1 MKNNLTINE
10 NGIQMLSAI
19 DDGTNALI
27 INGAE
32 IPSSSWVGSGN
43 YTFTESGTTYAIKK
57 AESAIGN
64 YQLIQDT
71 ATTLHFQK
79 PMSKEQE
86 LLNLLYPVGSY
97 YDTSDDSF
105 DPNVSFY
112 GTWEKLTD
120 GRVLIASGNGHSS
133 GDTGGSEDAIVV
145 SHSHN
150 PSDSGYRFMHSHGSL
165 SGGDMAGPS
174 GTGRHY
180 PYQGD
185 RSDGAYWGSGPS
197 TASAGSSGTGK
208 NMQPYLT
215 VNRWHRTA

>member
-43 YTFTESGTTYAIKK
+43 YTFTESGTTYTIKK
-57 AESAIGN
+57 AESTTGN

-79 PMSKEQE
+79 PMSKVDEM
-86 LLNLLYPVGSY
+86 LDILYPVGSY

-197 TASAGSSGTGK
+197 TASAGVSGTGK

>member
-27 INGAE
+27 INGTE
-32 IPSSSWVGSGN
+32 ISSSSWVGSGN
-43 YTFTESGTTYAIKK
+43 YTFTEFGTTYTIKK
-57 AESAIGN
+57 AESTIGN

-97 YDTSDDSF
+97 YDTSDSSF
-105 DPNVSFY
+105 DPNVSFV

-120 GRVLIASGNGHSS
+120 GRVLIASGNGHTP
-133 GDTGGSEDAIVV
+133 GQTGGSEDAVV
-145 SHSHN
+145 VA
-150 PSDSGYRFMHSHGSL
+150 HSHGPGDAGFRFLHAHGSI
-165 SGGDMAGPS
+165 STGDMASQS

-185 RSDGAYWGSGPS
+185 RSDGSYYGTTAT
-197 TASAGSSGTGK
+197 TASAGDSGTGK

>member
-43 YTFTESGTTYAIKK
+43 YTFTESGTTYTIKK

-79 PMSKEQE
+79 PMSKVDEM
-86 LLNLLYPVGSY
+86 LDILYPVGSY

-197 TASAGSSGTGK
+197 TASAGVSGTGK
-208 NMQPYLT
+208 NMQPYMT